1 VSPIGVIDSAGQSQT
16 GHVRSHNEDSYLMRG
31 PLFLVADGMG
41 GAAAGEI
48 ASTMCTEAFAEI
60 NLIRLR
66 GADALRSAVSSA
78 NTRIYDEAQAKP
90 ELAGMGTTMIAA
102 LIGDGDGGVTFAH
115 VGDSRAYLL
124 REGVLR
130 RLSEDHSVVAEL
142 VASGHLTEEEAVSHP
157 QRSVITRV
165 LGAEPSVQVDTFSID
180 GMEGDVVL
188 LCSDG
193 LTGMVTDERIA
204 ELLAADAPAE
214 TIVRT
219 LVRAALDGG
228 GEDNITAIVFRLG
241 EVDEQPTGTI
251 RMVLTSDPDL
261 LSDDDDDGDGWRP
274 GRRTLFAAL
283 GTIVVV
289 LLLAV
294 GAVVGLRESHFIGA
308 NESTGRVEIYQGVPW
323 DLFFGIKLYHP
334 VHSTSITYASL
345 DPQTRKELF
354 DHRLRSESDAEDEIK
369 RIEEGAP

>member
-1 VSPIGVIDSAGQSQT
+1 VTPLGIVDSAGQSQT

-78 NTRIYDEAQAKP
+78 NTSIYDRAQANP
-90 ELAGMGTTMIAA
+90 ALAGMGTTVIAA
-102 LIGDGDGGVTFAH
+102 LVDEEAVVTFAH

-124 REGVLR
+124 RDGVLR

-165 LGAEPSVQVDTFSID
+165 LGAEPNVQVDTFTID
-180 GMEGDVVL
+180 GADGDVVL

-193 LTGMVTDERIA
+193 LTGMVGDERIA

-214 TIVRT
+214 TITRN
-219 LVRAALDGG
+219 LVRAALEGG

-241 EVDEQPTGTI
+241 ELDDQPTGSMRLI
-251 RMVLTSDPDL
+251 LTTDPDL
-261 LSDDDDDGDGWRP
+261 LPPDDDGSDSWRP
-274 GRRTLFAAL
+274 GRKTLFAAI
-283 GTIVVV
+283 GTVAVVAV
-289 LLLAV
+289 LAV
-294 GAVVGLRESHFIGA
+294 GAAIGLRQSHFIGA

-323 DLFFGIKLYHP
+323 ELFGGIKLYH
-334 VHSTSITYASL
+334 VVRVTSITYASL
-345 DPQTRKELF
+345 DPQTRKDLF
-354 DHRLRSESDAEDEIK
+354 DHRLRSESDAEAEIK
-369 RIEEGAP
+369 RIEEGSP

>member
-1 VSPIGVIDSAGQSQT
+1 VTPLGIVDSAGQSQT

-78 NTRIYDEAQAKP
+78 NASIYERAQANP
-90 ELAGMGTTMIAA
+90 ELAGMGTTVIAA
-102 LIGDGDGGVTFAH
+102 LVDDNAGVTFAH

-142 VASGHLTEEEAVSHP
+142 VAAGHLTEEEAVSHP

-165 LGAEPSVQVDTFSID
+165 LGAEPNVQVDTFTID
-180 GMEGDVVL
+180 GADGDVLL

-193 LTGMVTDERIA
+193 LTGMVGDDRIA
-204 ELLAADAPAE
+204 ELLSADEPAE
-214 TIVRT
+214 AITRS
-219 LVRAALDGG
+219 LVRAALEGG

-241 EVDEQPTGTI
+241 ELDDQPTGSMRLI
-251 RMVLTSDPDL
+251 LTTDPDL
-261 LSDDDDDGDGWRP
+261 LPPDDDGSDSWRP
-274 GRRTLFAAL
+274 GRKTLFAAI

-289 LLLAV
+289 TVLAV

-323 DLFFGIKLYHP
+323 ELFAGIKLYHA
-334 VHSTSITYASL
+334 VHVTSITYASL

-354 DHRLRSESDAEDEIK
+354 DHRLRSESDAEAEIK